1 MIRSAGKINKLKR
14 EVIWASCALFTVALL
29 LIPLIWIDSVQT
41 HGLNHTVISTG
52 SGILKVYVRFTGLQ
66 FLIINQNQF
75 DWTNIRIEVSS
86 DTRQDHHL
94 NGAIGTSGFMLM
106 VPMIHSRE
114 AYPVEVTQ
122 FRREDGAKLEL
133 IAARPAKIKIWSDT
147 PRGRG
152 FWYRAFVQP
161 PAGAEW
167 PLPPVESRFQP

>member
-1 MIRSAGKINKLKR
+1 MIGSAVKINKLKR

-29 LIPLIWIDSVQT
+29 LISPRWIDNVQT
-41 HGLNHTVISTG
+41 HDLNHTFIST
-52 SGILKVYVRFTGLQ
+52 SSNILKAYVRFTGLQ

-106 VPMIHSRE
+106 VPMIQSGE

-122 FRREDGAKLEL
+122 FRREDGAQLNL
-133 IAARPAKIKIWSDT
+133 IAARFATIKIWSDT
-147 PRGRG
+147 PRGQG
-152 FWYRAFVQP
+152 FWLGAFVHP
-161 PAGAEW
+161 PAVAEW
-167 PLPPVESRFQP
+167 PLPPAELRFQP